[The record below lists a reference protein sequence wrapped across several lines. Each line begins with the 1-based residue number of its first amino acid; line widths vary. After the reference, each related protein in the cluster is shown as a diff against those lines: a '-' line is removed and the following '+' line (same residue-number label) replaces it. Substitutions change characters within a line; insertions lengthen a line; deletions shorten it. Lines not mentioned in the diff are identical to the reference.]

1 MQRAYLFALSLIC
14 VLFLSAC
21 DEQQPVNKIPVSVA
35 DVPNIHHPNEQ
46 HFTSGKP
53 SKDDLVKLKEQ
64 GVTAVINLL
73 TDDDMNN
80 DDQEARWA
88 QELGLDYYR
97 VPVGG
102 PSDLTRASVADF
114 DRALAATANQTTLI
128 HCASSNR
135 VGAMMA
141 LHAAWYDNASN
152 QEALQ
157 TGRDYGL
164 KSLETPVQKLLN
176 E

>member
-1 MQRAYLFALSLIC
+1 MQRVYLLVIALLS

-21 DEQQPVNKIPVSVA
+21 DEQQPVNKIPVAVA
-35 DVPNIHHPNEQ
+35 DVPNIHHPNAQ

-53 SKDDLVKLKEQ
+53 SKEDLVKLKEQ

-73 TDDDMNN
+73 TDNDMNN
-80 DDQEARWA
+80 DDQEAQWA

-102 PSDLTRASVADF
+102 PSDLTRESVADF
-114 DRALAATANQTTLI
+114 DRALSATQNQTTLI

-141 LHAAWYDNASN
+141 LHSAWFENATKE
-152 QEALQ
+152 QALQ

-164 KSLETPVQKLLN
+164 KSLETPVQKLLS

>member
-1 MQRAYLFALSLIC
+1 MQRVYLIVLALLS

-21 DEQQPVNKIPVSVA
+21 DEQQPVNKIPVAVA

-46 HFTSGKP
+46 HFTAGKP
-53 SKDDLVKLKEQ
+53 AKDDLVKLKEQ

-73 TDDDMNN
+73 TDSDMNN
-80 DDQEARWA
+80 DDQEAQWA
-88 QELGLDYYR
+88 QELELEYYR

-102 PSDLTRASVADF
+102 PNDLTRDSVADF
-114 DRALAATANQTTLI
+114 DRALAATQGQTTLI
-128 HCASSNR
+128 HCSSSNR

-141 LHAAWYDNASN
+141 LHAAWYDNASTE
-152 QEALQ
+152 QALQ
-157 TGRDYGL
+157 IGRDYGL
-164 KSLETPVQKLLN
+164 KSLETAVQKLLS

>member
-1 MQRAYLFALSLIC
+1 MQRVYLLVLALLS

-21 DEQQPVNKIPVSVA
+21 DEQQPVNKIPVAVA

-46 HFTSGKP
+46 HFTAGKP
-53 SKDDLVKLKEQ
+53 AKDDLVKLKEQ

-73 TDDDMNN
+73 TDSDMNN
-80 DDQEARWA
+80 DDQEAQWA
-88 QELGLDYYR
+88 QELELEYYR

-102 PSDLTRASVADF
+102 PSDLTRDNVADF
-114 DRALAATANQTTLI
+114 DRALAATQGQTTLI
-128 HCASSNR
+128 HCSSSNR

-141 LHAAWYDNASN
+141 LHAAWYDNASTE
-152 QEALQ
+152 QALQ
-157 TGRDYGL
+157 IGRDYGL
-164 KSLETPVQKLLN
+164 KSLETEVQKLLS